1 MDLRWIE
8 DILILLEERNMTRA
22 AERRN
27 ITQPAFS
34 RRVRSFEEWLGTP
47 LLERKANSIEL
58 SPSLLANEDE
68 IKSAIHRI
76 EELRNK
82 IRNFRPERTHITIA
96 TQHALIFSAFPDI
109 AALTQ
114 IQYPALDFRLRAGNR
129 SECVSFFLRGDASVL
144 LCYEGEDLKPFPFDN
159 TIQRDE
165 WGIDGLIPVV
175 GGNLKYLVEQD
186 GIPDDTPAIIY
197 PDQSHF
203 GELLRAKAMKFSTRS
218 NASNPVYETAF
229 SAGIR
234 EMALKGLGVGW
245 LPMSMAYR
253 EIESGRLIN
262 LADIY
267 QSIPLKIAFYT
278 NLQDETSNTV
288 RHLWSSHSDVS

>member
-1 MDLRWIE
+1 MELRWIE
-8 DILILLEERNMTRA
+8 DVLILLEEGNMTRA
-22 AERRN
+22 AQRRN

-34 RRVRSFEEWLGTP
+34 RRIRSFEEWLGTP
-47 LLERKANSIEL
+47 LLDRKANSIEL

-68 IKSAIHRI
+68 IKSVMDRI

-82 IRNFRPERTHITIA
+82 IRGFKPERTHMTIA

-114 IQYPALDFRLRAGNR
+114 IQFPALDFRLRAGNR
-129 SECVSFFLRGDASVL
+129 SECVSVFLRGDASVL
-144 LCYEGEDLKPFPFDN
+144 LCYEAEDAAPLPFSE
-159 TIQRDE
+159 TILRDE
-165 WGIDGLIPVV
+165 WGNDRLVPVI
-175 GGNLKYLVEQD
+175 GGNLKYHVGQN

-203 GELLRAKAMKFSTRS
+203 GGLLGSKGMKFSTRS

-234 EMALKGLGVGW
+234 EMVLKGLGVAW
-245 LPMSMAYR
+245 LPMSMAYK
-253 EIESGRLIN
+253 EIESGKLIN
-262 LADIY
+262 LAHIY
-267 QSIPLKIAFYT
+267 HSVPLKIAFYT
-278 NLQDETSNTV
+278 NTQDTTSNTV
-288 RHLWSSHSDVS
+288 RHLWSSHSEIN